1 MAEEC
6 FSRSARAQAVC
17 AGLLCFFLIADGV
30 AAAADERKVSPADVT
45 GPLVWGTADR
55 VMSIGS
61 LRIGGQPDRA
71 GMRAAREAGV
81 AVVIDLREQGETVFD
96 GSAVASEEGLEYHR
110 VPVARG
116 RSFSSDVFAQV
127 DALVDAAGDRIV
139 FVHCAAGPRAAAW
152 LAAHLVERDGLGI
165 DEAIAIAERAGL
177 SGVGPRAAT
186 EAYLVQK

>member
-1 MAEEC
+1 ML
-6 FSRSARAQAVC
+6 RSL
-17 AGLLCFFLIADGV
+17 AGLLCLLILAVDI
-30 AAAADERKVSPADVT
+30 AASAAGRTVSPEDVT

-55 VMSIGS
+55 VMSLGS

-81 AVVIDLREQGETVFD
+81 AVVIDLREQGETTFD

-110 VPVARG
+110 VPIVRG
-116 RSFSSDVFAQV
+116 RSFSADVFARI

-152 LAAHLVERDGLGI
+152 LAAHLVERDGLAI
-165 DEAIAIAERAGL
+165 EEAMAIAERAGL
-177 SGVGPRAAT
+177 AGVGPRAAIET
-186 EAYLVQK
+186 YLLRR